1 MKLSSLALVALA
13 SMPSLH
19 PTNAFSSSSNSIVTT
34 TTTTSNFNNRQSI
47 FIAKATTA
55 APPSETITTADSDE
69 SSSSSSATSIEFPPP
84 LTKVERLQRAAK
96 FWSSAIP
103 IVLSYYS
110 KDAELRVK
118 EAFTGISLT
127 EAEEELVWNE
137 QHEKGAQKLADTIT
151 SLKGFYVKTAQI
163 IASRQDLFPPEY
175 TEALS
180 DFTDN
185 VDPLPVEL
193 LKAVIEKDLLV
204 RGEKFEDIFAEF
216 DEVPLGAASVAQVH
230 RAVLTE
236 KFGGKEVAVK
246 VQRPSI
252 ESKLMGDIA
261 NLKALA
267 KTFRESDALPLDYY
281 TVFSELEKQLADE
294 FNFLAEAVAMDRIYE
309 TVTKDENGLP
319 CESPIVLPR
328 PVPGLVSRRVLVMD
342 YLKGV
347 PLSRAAEEMLK
358 KGINPDSP
366 EAQLFGRK
374 LLRSLTD
381 VFGRCI
387 LETGFFH
394 ADPHPGNIFVLDDG
408 RIGLIDF
415 GQVKQIGGRARETLS
430 KVMLALDDRESDT
443 NPADLDKIGNLA
455 LELGVEIADGAP
467 AEGPAAVAMW
477 LFDGSV
483 ETLPGGYDKGELSP
497 NSPVKALKSFPQDL
511 VLVGRSSIL
520 IKGLSNRLQIP
531 WSLSKEWAPIA
542 RRTLEGNTKQ
552 SAVVAKGGK
561 ENKIRIR
568 DVMKLLKTWG
578 RGKASRA
585 IGRLPSPMRTKVAAV
600 ALRLQK
606 RREAREA
613 RK

>member
-1 MKLSSLALVALA
+1 MKSVLSLQLALVGITCLGNSCAFLPA
-13 SMPSLH
+13 A
-19 PTNAFSSSSNSIVTT
+19 TKNNYNAKF
-34 TTTTSNFNNRQSI
+34 
-47 FIAKATTA
+47 
-55 APPSETITTADSDE
+55 
-69 SSSSSSATSIEFPPP
+69 SATIAPDQQIDNNNEDSTSTKTTVEFPPP
-84 LTKVERLQRAAK
+84 LTKVQRLERAAK

-110 KDAELRVK
+110 KSAELMVK
-118 EAFTGISLT
+118 EAFTGVELT
-127 EAEEELVWNE
+127 EDEEQIIWNE
-137 QHEKGAQKLADTIT
+137 QHSKGARKLADTIT

-163 IASRQDLFPPEY
+163 IASRKDLFPEEY

-185 VDPLPVEL
+185 VDPLPVNL
-193 LKAVIEKDLLV
+193 IRAVVEKELLV
-204 RGEKFEDIFAEF
+204 RGETFEDIFAEF
-216 DEVPLGAASVAQVH
+216 DEEPLGAASVAQVH

-236 KFGGKEVAVK
+236 KYGNKEVAVK

-261 NLKALA
+261 NLKTLA
-267 KTFRESDALPLDYY
+267 KTFTETLPLDYY
-281 TVFSELEKQLADE
+281 TVFCELEKQLADE
-294 FNFLAEAVAMDRIYE
+294 FNFVAEAVAMDRIYE
-309 TVTKDENGLP
+309 TVTKDENGYP

-342 YLKGV
+342 YLNGV

-358 KGINPDSP
+358 KGIKPDSP
-366 EAQLFGRK
+366 ESQLFGRR
-374 LLRSLTD
+374 LLKSLTE

-394 ADPHPGNIFVLDDG
+394 ADPHPGNIFVLEDG

-415 GQVKQIGGRARETLS
+415 GQVKQISGRERETLS
-430 KVMLALDDRESDT
+430 KVMLALDDRVSDE
-443 NPADLDKIGNLA
+443 NPADLEKIGNLA
-455 LELGVEIADGAP
+455 LELGVELAEGAP

-483 ETLPGGYDKGELSP
+483 ENLPGGYDKGELSP

-520 IKGLSNRLQIP
+520 IKGLSSRLGIP
-531 WSLSKEWAPIA
+531 WSLSQEWAPIG
-542 RRTLEGNTKQ
+542 RRVLEGNTNQIDTAETKN
-552 SAVVAKGGK
+552 
-561 ENKIRIR
+561 NKIRMK

-578 RGKASRA
+578 QGKVSRA
-585 IGRLPSPMRTKVAAV
+585 VTKLPSPVRTRVAAI
-600 ALRLQK
+600 ALKLQK
-606 RREAREA
+606 RREAKATKRTT
-613 RK
+613 

>member
-1 MKLSSLALVALA
+1 
-13 SMPSLH
+13 
-19 PTNAFSSSSNSIVTT
+19 
-34 TTTTSNFNNRQSI
+34 
-47 FIAKATTA
+47 
-55 APPSETITTADSDE
+55 
-69 SSSSSSATSIEFPPP
+69 
-84 LTKVERLQRAAK
+84 
-96 FWSSAIP
+96 
-103 IVLSYYS
+103 VLSYYS
-110 KDAELRVK
+110 KDVELRVK
-118 EAFTGISLT
+118 EAVTGVALT

-137 QHEKGAQKLADTIT
+137 MHVTGARKLSHTIT
-151 SLKGFYVKTAQI
+151 SLKGFYVKVAQI

-175 TEALS
+175 TKVLS
-180 DFTDN
+180 NFTDN

-193 LKAVIEKDLLV
+193 LKAVIAKDLLV
-204 RGEKFEDIFAEF
+204 RGEKFEDIFEEF
-216 DEVPLGAASVAQVH
+216 DDEPLGSASVAQVH

-236 KFGGKEVAVK
+236 KYGSKEVAVK

-261 NLKALA
+261 NLKQIT
-267 KTFRESDALPLDYY
+267 KTFRDSDVLPLDYY
-281 TVFSELEKQLADE
+281 TVFCELEKQLADE

-309 TVTKDENGLP
+309 TMTKDENGLP

-342 YLKGV
+342 YLEGV

-358 KGINPDSP
+358 RGIKPDSP

-374 LLRSLTD
+374 LLKSLTE

-430 KVMLALDDRESDT
+430 KVMIALDDRESDT
-443 NPADLDKIGNLA
+443 NPADLEMIGNLA
-455 LELGVEIADGAP
+455 LELGVEIAEGAP

-520 IKGLSNRLQIP
+520 IKGLSNRLEIP

-542 RRTLEGNTKQ
+542 RRALEVNTKQ
-552 SAVVAKGGK
+552 STVIAKDGK
-561 ENKIRIR
+561 GNKIRIR
-568 DVMKLLKTWG
+568 DVVKLLKTWG
-578 RGKASRA
+578 RGKTTRA
-585 IGRLPSPMRTKVAAV
+585 ISRLPSPMRTKVAAV

-613 RK
+613 K